1 MTLALSQMVDVMKVQ
16 VSNTLV
22 ESSKELNL
30 DQKSLQKLN
39 FIITEVITNHQK
51 EILVAMVVQIML
63 TIQLMVAVAV
73 LELQVKKLTLTELV
87 MVVLV

>member
-1 MTLALSQMVDVMKVQ
+1 MASSKKSNNNSTNVTLALSQMVDVMKVQ

-39 FIITEVITNHQK
+39 FIITEVITNAYVNNV
-51 EILVAMVVQIML
+51 ENI
-63 TIQLMVAVAV
+63 
-73 LELQVKKLTLTELV
+73 VKASK
-87 MVVLV
+87 